1 MSIRVATGVA
11 AAVLASGAWAQSQPA
26 SPSTPERSPRGSDPD
41 FSSQGIRTPKTGI
54 EARMTGVSAG
64 TAVHAPSGEPIGTVK
79 DIVPDPNSGRP
90 AYVVIAMRGG
100 STAVPYATITP
111 LFHDGQIVLDRSR
124 LESAP
129 RLRAD
134 QLQND
139 SDRSWTRQSDQYWNE
154 SASAPARR

>member
-1 MSIRVATGVA
+1 MNIRVATAVVA
-11 AAVLASGAWAQSQPA
+11 AMLSSGAWAQSQPG
-26 SPSTPERSPRGSDPD
+26 SPTAPQSAHPGSDPD
-41 FSSQGIRTPKTGI
+41 FSSQGIRKPKTGI

-64 TAVHAPSGEPIGTVK
+64 TAVQAPSGESIGTVK

-90 AYVVIAMRGG
+90 AYVVIATRSGN
-100 STAVPYATITP
+100 TAVPYATITP

-129 RLRAD
+129 RLRAE

-139 SDRSWTRQSDQYWNE
+139 SDRSWTKQSDQYWND
-154 SASAPARR
+154 SAPVRR